1 MLFMRFL
8 YILLLIGSVFFY
20 ILYLGNSSAILMAFL
35 FVMPVFLFI
44 VLLSSTL
51 KSKADIKL
59 LSPCAQKGEKFS
71 ITVILKNNSIFPISQ
86 ARVMLCVKNQLS
98 GEKKEFYIN
107 TPVLLKNNQTI
118 TPEISV
124 ESCGI
129 FSIELVNVKYF
140 DLFFLFT
147 LKKKIN
153 KSISFYILPAVYP
166 ITAKI
171 IPEKNATADS
181 DVFSSE
187 KSGDDPSEIFD
198 IREYQDGDKQNR
210 IHYKLSA
217 KTDITYVKEFS
228 YPLLSK
234 LGLLV
239 EPISLSD
246 NSAGFEDIF
255 SAMLD
260 SAASFFY
267 YACEINGCTVILPLD
282 EKHEQTISYEK
293 NDDFSQCML
302 SIMRNSIIKSIDFPS
317 FELCNKNQLCSTLIY
332 ITSKFDENI
341 SALLQKSG
349 IALKYLV
356 VHITNESLQSYNSNN
371 LTYISATPD
380 TVQIAL
386 SEIERWQ

>member
-1 MLFMRFL
+1 MLFMRIL

-35 FVMPVFLFI
+35 FVMPVFLLI
-44 VLLSSTL
+44 ILINSTL

-59 LSPCAQKGEKFS
+59 SSPYAQKGEKFGIS
-71 ITVILKNNSIFPISQ
+71 VILKNNSIFPVSQ
-86 ARVMLCVKNQLS
+86 ARVLLCVKNQLS
-98 GEKKEFYIN
+98 GETKEFYIN

-118 TPEISV
+118 SPQISID
-124 ESCGI
+124 SCGI
-129 FSIELVNVKYF
+129 FSIELLNVKYY

-153 KSISFYILPAVYP
+153 KALSFYILPSIYP
-166 ITAKI
+166 ITATI
-171 IPEKNATADS
+171 IPEKNITADS
-181 DVFSSE
+181 DIFSAE

-228 YPLLSK
+228 YPVLSK

-239 EPISLSD
+239 EPMSLTENSIS
-246 NSAGFEDIF
+246 FENIF

-282 EKHEQTISYEK
+282 EKHEQTISYES

-302 SIMRNSIIKSIDFPS
+302 SIMRNSVVKSIDFPS
-317 FELCNKNQLCSTLIY
+317 FELCSKKQLCSTLIY

-341 SALLQKSG
+341 SALLQKSA

-356 VHITNESLQSYNSNN
+356 IHITEESLQSYNSNN
-371 LTYISATPD
+371 LTYINATPD
-380 TVQIAL
+380 TIQIAL

>member
-1 MLFMRFL
+1 MLFMRIL

-35 FVMPVFLFI
+35 FVMPVFLLI
-44 VLLSSTL
+44 ILINSTL

-59 LSPCAQKGEKFS
+59 SSPYAQKGEKFCIS
-71 ITVILKNNSIFPISQ
+71 VIFKNNSIFPVSQ
-86 ARVMLCVKNQLS
+86 ARAMICVTNQLS

-118 TPEISV
+118 SPQISID
-124 ESCGI
+124 SCGI

-147 LKKKIN
+147 LKKKIY
-153 KSISFYILPAVYP
+153 KTLSFYILPSIYP
-166 ITAKI
+166 ITATI
-171 IPEKNATADS
+171 IPEKNITADS
-181 DVFSSE
+181 DIFSAD

-228 YPLLSK
+228 YPVLSK

-239 EPISLSD
+239 EPMSLTENGVSFD
-246 NSAGFEDIF
+246 SIF
-255 SAMLD
+255 STMLD

-282 EKHEQTISYEK
+282 EKHEQTISYES

-302 SIMRNSIIKSIDFPS
+302 SIMRNSVVKSIDFPS
-317 FELCNKNQLCSTLIY
+317 FELCSKKQLCSTLIY
-332 ITSKFDENI
+332 VTSKFDENI
-341 SALLQKSG
+341 SALLQKSS

-356 VHITNESLQSYNSNN
+356 IHITEESLQSYNSNN
-371 LTYISATPD
+371 LTYINATPD
-380 TVQIAL
+380 TIQIAL